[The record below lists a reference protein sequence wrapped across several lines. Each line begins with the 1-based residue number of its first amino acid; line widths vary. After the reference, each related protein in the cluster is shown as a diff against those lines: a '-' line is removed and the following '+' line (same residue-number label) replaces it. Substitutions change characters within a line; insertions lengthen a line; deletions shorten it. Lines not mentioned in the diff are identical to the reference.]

1 MRARK
6 WMQAAAVAT
15 ALGLAGTPFAHGVDS
30 NQAQLNGATP
40 TMINGGD
47 SSTLDE
53 GGVTGYMS
61 DSAARGSAEQTNSR
75 GMPDTTVQDFVNG
88 STIGIGSSTRS
99 DTTVDPTSSLDSSA
113 DAPNTMGTLN
123 RGSSSTTLDSQGD
136 ASIK

>member
-1 MRARK
+1 MRART
-6 WMQAAAVAT
+6 WMQVAAVAT
-15 ALGLAGTPFAHGVDS
+15 ALGLAGTPFAHDVDG
-30 NQAQLNGATP
+30 NHAQLNGATP
-40 TMINGGD
+40 TMIDGGG

-88 STIGIGSSTRS
+88 SAIGIGSSMRS

-136 ASIK
+136 ARIK